1 MIRVSVCIG
10 TSCHL
15 NGANNVVMSFQH
27 LIEEY
32 ALHDKVS
39 VSAAFCMQTCSRSDV
54 SVKIGEERFSVKAE
68 EARAF
73 FKEKIMPLAAE
84 EK

>member
-15 NGANNVVMSFQH
+15 NGANNVAMSFQH
-27 LIEEY
+27 LVEEY
-32 ALHDKVS
+32 GLHDQVTI
-39 VSAAFCMQTCSRSDV
+39 AASFCMESCSRGDV

-68 EARAF
+68 EARVF
-73 FKEKIMPLAAE
+73 FKEKVLPLAKKA
-84 EK
+84 K

>member
-1 MIRVSVCIG
+1 MISLSVCIG

-15 NGANNVVMSFQH
+15 NGANNVVRSFQH

-32 ALHDKVS
+32 GLHDKVKI
-39 VSAAFCMQTCSRSDV
+39 SASFCMQACAREGV
-54 SVKIGEERFSVKAE
+54 SVKIGEERFAVKAE
-68 EARAF
+68 EARRF
-73 FKEKIMPLAAE
+73 FKEKVLPLVQE

>member
-1 MIRVSVCIG
+1 MINLSVCIG

-32 ALHDKVS
+32 QLHDKVS
-39 VSAAFCMQTCSRSDV
+39 VSAAFCMQACSRSDV
-54 SVKIGEERFSVKAE
+54 SVKIGDERFGVKAE

-73 FKEKIMPLAAE
+73 FKEKVLPLV
-84 EK
+84 K

>member
-1 MIRVSVCIG
+1 MICLSVCIG

-32 ALHDKVS
+32 GLHDKVT
-39 VSAAFCMQTCSRSDV
+39 VSAAFCMQSCSRSNV
-54 SVKIGEERFSVKAE
+54 SVTVGEERFAVKAE

-73 FKEKIMPLAAE
+73 FKEKVLPLVAK

>member
-1 MIRVSVCIG
+1 MISVSICIG

-27 LIEEY
+27 LIEENN
-32 ALHDKVS
+32 LHDKVK
-39 VSAAFCMQTCSRSDV
+39 VSASFCMESCSRSDV
-54 SVKIGEERFSVKAE
+54 SVRIGEERFAVKAE
-68 EARAF
+68 EARTF
-73 FKEKIMPLAAE
+73 FKEKILPLALK

>member
-1 MIRVSVCIG
+1 MINLSVCIG

-32 ALHDKVS
+32 DLHDKVL
-39 VSAAFCMQTCSRSDV
+39 VTAAFCMQSCARGDV
-54 SVKIGEERFSVKAE
+54 SVMIGEERFAVNAN

-73 FKEKIMPLAAE
+73 FREKVLPLV
-84 EK
+84 K

>member
-1 MIRVSVCIG
+1 MINLSVCIG

-32 ALHDKVS
+32 GLHDKVL
-39 VSAAFCMQTCSRSDV
+39 VTAAFCMQSCARGDV
-54 SVKIGEERFSVKAE
+54 SVMIGEERFAVNAN

-73 FKEKIMPLAAE
+73 FREKVLPLV
-84 EK
+84 K

>member
-1 MIRVSVCIG
+1 MMICLSVCIG

-15 NGANNVVMSFQH
+15 NGANNIAMTFQH

-32 ALHDKVS
+32 GLHDQVT
-39 VSAAFCMQTCSRSDV
+39 VRPAFCMQSCERGNV
-54 SVKIGEERFSVKAE
+54 SVKIDEEKYAIGAM

-73 FKEKIMPLAAE
+73 FKEKVLPLVT
-84 EK
+84 K

>member
-1 MIRVSVCIG
+1 MITLSVCIG

-32 ALHDKVS
+32 GLHDQVT
-39 VSAAFCMQTCSRSDV
+39 VAAAFCMQTCSNCGV
-54 SVKIGEERFSVKAE
+54 SVKINEEKFVIKAE
-68 EARAF
+68 EARGF
-73 FKEKIMPLAAE
+73 FKEKVLPLAQKA
-84 EK
+84 

>member
-1 MIRVSVCIG
+1 MIRLSVCIG

-32 ALHDKVS
+32 SLHDKVT

-54 SVKIGEERFSVKAE
+54 SVMIGEERFSLKAE

-73 FKEKIMPLAAE
+73 FKEKVLPLA
-84 EK
+84 EKTK

>member
-1 MIRVSVCIG
+1 MIDLSVCIG

-32 ALHDKVS
+32 GLHDKVT
-39 VSAAFCMQTCSRSDV
+39 VSGSFCAQACSKSKV
-54 SVKIGEERFSVKAE
+54 SVKINEEHFLVDAND
-68 EARAF
+68 ARAF
-73 FKEKIMPLAAE
+73 FKERVLPLT
-84 EK
+84 K

>member
-1 MIRVSVCIG
+1 MINVSVCIG

-32 ALHDKVS
+32 GLHDKVM
-39 VSAAFCMQTCSRSDV
+39 VSAAFCMQACARGDV
-54 SVKIGEERFSVKAE
+54 SVKIGDERFAVKAE
-68 EARAF
+68 SARTF
-73 FKEKIMPLAAE
+73 FKEKILPLA
-84 EK
+84 EKSE

>member
-1 MIRVSVCIG
+1 MINLSVCIG

-32 ALHDKVS
+32 DLHDKVI
-39 VSAAFCMQTCSRSDV
+39 VTAAFCMQSCARGDV
-54 SVKIGEERFSVKAE
+54 SVMIGEERFAVNAN

-73 FKEKIMPLAAE
+73 FREKVLPLV
-84 EK
+84 K

>member
-15 NGANNVVMSFQH
+15 NGANNVVMTFQH
-27 LIEEY
+27 LIEENG
-32 ALHDKVS
+32 LHDKV
-39 VSAAFCMQTCSRSDV
+39 VVAAAFCMQECSRSDV
-54 SVKIGEERFSVKAE
+54 SVKIGEERYSVKAE
-68 EARAF
+68 GARAF
-73 FKEKIMPLAAE
+73 FREKILPLAAK